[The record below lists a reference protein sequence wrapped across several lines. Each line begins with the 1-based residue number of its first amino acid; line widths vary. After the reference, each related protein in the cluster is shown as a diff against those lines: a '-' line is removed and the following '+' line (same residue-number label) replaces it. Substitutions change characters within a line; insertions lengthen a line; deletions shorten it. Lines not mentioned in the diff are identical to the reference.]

1 VYSSDLSF
9 IYKATSEGRSV
20 AIKKSLY
27 AGASR
32 ESLAKFI
39 EYEERALKTCDNHPN
54 VVRLLDGKGI
64 GPDRELMF
72 EWIVGKTLEQASQF
86 TLEVATQLF
95 REIASATGAINRG
108 GFLHS
113 DLHPKNVMVRDGHA
127 VVIDLGLAYHLH
139 EKPFFHTSGGSEG
152 YRAPERYESRPAAIS
167 ADVYSLGAVLYY
179 LVRGRHAF
187 YQTDWRRVND
197 REMPSKIPDVPDWVN
212 EVIQKATQHK
222 PSDRFQTVEEL
233 LAALPG
239 E

>member
-1 VYSSDLSF
+1 MDGSDRGSNDWSGSWQWPRTRVYSSDLSF

-108 GFLHS
+108 GVPPQRPSSQERHGTGWTRC
-113 DLHPKNVMVRDGHA
+113 RDRSWF
-127 VVIDLGLAYHLH
+127 GL
-139 EKPFFHTSGGSEG
+139 P
-152 YRAPERYESRPAAIS
+152 S
-167 ADVYSLGAVLYY
+167 A
-179 LVRGRHAF
+179 
-187 YQTDWRRVND
+187 
-197 REMPSKIPDVPDWVN
+197 
-212 EVIQKATQHK
+212 
-222 PSDRFQTVEEL
+222 
-233 LAALPG
+233 
-239 E
+239 